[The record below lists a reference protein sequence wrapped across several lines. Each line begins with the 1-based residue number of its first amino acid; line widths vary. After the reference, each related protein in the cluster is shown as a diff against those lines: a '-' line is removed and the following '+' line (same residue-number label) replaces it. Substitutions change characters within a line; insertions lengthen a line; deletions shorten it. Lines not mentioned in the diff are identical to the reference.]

1 MPNDTTPAP
10 AGDVRELIARL
21 RGLGIRDGENS
32 DDAWGLVFSWYDAK
46 TTKDA
51 AKAAIALSAFFEEA
65 AAALERLAERVV
77 RLEAALE
84 TAADEMASCE
94 TLASEPDAA
103 SLIRSWARR
112 ARAALQPQQQGGGDE

>member
-1 MPNDTTPAP
+1 MSTPTTPAP
-10 AGDVRELIARL
+10 AGDEPAVLADWLRRIAGDPELILASAERL
-21 RGLGIRDGENS
+21 KMRN
-32 DDAWGLVFSWYDAK
+32 
-46 TTKDA
+46 
-51 AKAAIALSAFFEEA
+51 A

-112 ARAALQPQQQGGGDE
+112 ARAALQPQPQGGGDE